1 MSAFVLKEDKMERN
15 NWKAVAVLV
24 GEFIFLMVLL
34 HGFGC
39 GEVTSPFGAVNALGD
54 KVAGDMDWTD
64 LPGDAI
70 STDTWQPGNTDD
82 LAFKLPGDWQ
92 VETQSFGSETLATE
106 RIILKDTDK
115 SVVTG
120 AFAPED
126 YYDETQDV
134 GVLNAARYAEAY
146 TAVTITVYDDS
157 MNRSWREF
165 FNLAEPDV
173 VAEFEPVTLS
183 SHPDLESVRVSR
195 VSGAFLGDARIF
207 VRTGGKIC
215 DIVLDYRNRDR
226 ETALKIFNAF
236 LANFN
241 R

>member
-1 MSAFVLKEDKMERN
+1 MPAFVHKEAIMKRN
-15 NWKAVAVLV
+15 NWELVAVLV
-24 GEFIFLMVLL
+24 GEFFFLTVLL
-34 HGFGC
+34 HGC
-39 GEVTSPFGAVNALGD
+39 GQVTSPFGAVNSLGD
-54 KVAGDMDWTD
+54 EVAREIDWTE
-64 LPGDAI
+64 LPGDEV
-70 STDTWQPGNTDD
+70 STDTWQPGGTDD
-82 LAFKLPGDWQ
+82 LAFKLPDDWQ
-92 VETQSFGSETLATE
+92 AQTQVFGNESLASE

-115 SVVTG
+115 LVVTG

-126 YYDETQDV
+126 YYDETQDT
-134 GVLNAARYAEAY
+134 GVLNSARYAEAY
-146 TAVTITVYDDS
+146 TAVTVTVYDDS
-157 MNRSWREF
+157 MHRNWREF

-173 VAEFEPVTLS
+173 VAEFEPITLS
-183 SHPDLESVRVSR
+183 TRPDLDVVRVSR

-215 DIVLDYRNRDR
+215 DITLDYRNRDR